1 MSKSEASRP
10 FRFGIALGAPMSR
23 KQFTET
29 ARQVESLGYSTL
41 LLPDHFTEQ
50 LAPIPALMSAAEAT
64 TSLRV
69 GSFVFGN
76 DYHHPAM
83 LAKESAT
90 MDVLTDGRLEVGIGA
105 GWSQGEYEQA
115 GLPFDAPATRIGR
128 MEESVQ
134 ILKGLWREGPFTF
147 SGRHYQ
153 IRALEGHPKPL
164 QRPHPPLMIGG
175 GGQRLLTIAGREANI
190 VGLAPRVPS
199 PDRVN
204 PRTLTAAATSEKVQ
218 WVREAAGAR
227 FAEIEI
233 NTYPSLGQPRITD
246 DRRGVAREMMDRL
259 RKRFPTWNLTEDE
272 FLDSPHIFLGT
283 VDQLVEKIVGLR
295 QRFGISYIVMI
306 AAEMIAPFAPVVARL
321 VGT

>member
-1 MSKSEASRP
+1 
-10 FRFGIALGAPMSR
+10 MSR
-23 KQFTET
+23 KQLTET

-41 LLPDHFTEQ
+41 LVPDHFTEQ
-50 LAPIPALMSAAEAT
+50 LAPIPALMLAAEAT
-64 TSLRV
+64 TRLRV

-83 LAKESAT
+83 LAKETAT
-90 MDVLTDGRLEVGIGA
+90 LDLLTDGRLEVGIGA
-105 GWSQGEYEQA
+105 GWFQGEYQQA
-115 GLPFDAPATRIGR
+115 GLPFDPPATRIDR
-128 MEESVQ
+128 MQESVQ

-153 IRALEGHPKPL
+153 IQALEGHPKPL
-164 QRPHPPLMIGG
+164 QRPHPPIMIGG

-190 VGLAPRVPS
+190 VGLAPRVPA
-199 PDRVN
+199 PDRLN
-204 PRTLTAAATSEKVQ
+204 PRTEGRHPGGLTAAATSEKVQ

-246 DRRGVAREMMDRL
+246 DRRGVAQEMTERL
-259 RKRFPTWNLTEDE
+259 RRRYPNWDLTEDE

-283 VDQLVEKIVGLR
+283 VDQLVEKILGLR
-295 QRFGISYIVMI
+295 QRFGISYVVMI
-306 AAEMIAPFAPVVARL
+306 SAEMIEPFAPVVARL
-321 VGT
+321 AGK

>member
-1 MSKSEASRP
+1 M
-10 FRFGIALGAPMSR
+10 ALGAPMSR
-23 KQFTET
+23 KHLAET
-29 ARQVESLGYSTL
+29 ARKVESLGYSTL

-50 LAPIPALMSAAEAT
+50 LAPIPALMSAAGAT

-83 LAKESAT
+83 LAKETAT
-90 MDVLTDGRLEVGIGA
+90 MDLLTDGRLEVGIGA
-105 GWSQGEYEQA
+105 GWFQGEYQQA
-115 GLPFDAPATRIGR
+115 GLPFDPPATRIDR

-153 IRALEGHPKPL
+153 IQALEGHPKPL
-164 QRPHPPLMIGG
+164 QRPHPPIMIGG
-175 GGQRLLTIAGREANI
+175 GGQRLLAIAGREANI

-199 PDRVN
+199 PDRIN

-218 WVREAAGAR
+218 WVREAAGPR

-233 NTYPSLGQPRITD
+233 NTYPSIGPPRITD
-246 DRRGVAREMMDRL
+246 DRRGLAQEIAGRL
-259 RKRFPTWNLTEDE
+259 RKRYANWDLTEEE

-283 VDQLVEKIVGLR
+283 VDQLVEKILGLR
-295 QRFGISYIVMI
+295 QRFEISYIVMI
-306 AAEMIAPFAPVVARL
+306 SAEMIEPFAPVVARL